1 MKRKSLVLIALLFV
15 LFSIPFSLS
24 ACSKNKTIV
33 EIDNTKLTLDDFLY
47 DIYLL
52 EQEREIWNN
61 NYKEGLGVDYWDYAY
76 EGITM
81 EQLAKDTIMTRV
93 VLYDILSKQAKKDGY
108 TLNDDELAA
117 TEANVDKLIASMTAE
132 QLHGTG
138 MDRDIL
144 ITAFNKLTLGDKY
157 YMAISDDFDINEDAI
172 KSTIDP
178 DEYREYQ
185 TECLYIPTAEVSYQ
199 NITPYD
205 EDKLD
210 EAYDRIQDIK
220 ELTLKGT
227 EFDEVLEQVEGA
239 IHYNRSFI
247 LSDNTAE
254 EEYKEAAKALDNG
267 DFSDVVTTNFGH
279 YIIHML
285 DNNSSVRYE
294 KAIQDAIQAE
304 KTALFKI
311 HYDELLLE
319 YDITI
324 NSEYW
329 DTLDLGSITNSVP
342 GTDNMYQQ

>member
-1 MKRKSLVLIALLFV
+1 MKKKHIVLIVLLLV
-15 LFSIPFSLS
+15 LFSIPFSLL

-33 EIDNTKLTLDDFLY
+33 EIDSTKLTLDDFLY
-47 DIYLL
+47 DIYLI

-93 VLYDILSKQAKKDGY
+93 VLYDILSKQAKKEGY
-108 TLNDDELAA
+108 TLNKDELTTTA
-117 TEANVDKLIASMTAE
+117 ANVDKLIASMTAE
-132 QLHGTG
+132 ELKEAG

-144 ITAFNKLTLGDKY
+144 IKVFNKLSLGDKY
-157 YMAISDDFDINEDAI
+157 YMAISDDFETDEEAI

-185 TECLYIPTAEVSYQ
+185 TECLYIPTAEISYQ
-199 NITPYD
+199 EITPYD
-205 EDKLD
+205 EDMLD

-220 ELTLKGT
+220 ELTLEGSAF
-227 EFDEVLEQVEGA
+227 EEILEQVEGS

-254 EEYKEAAKALDNG
+254 AEYKEAAKALDNG
-267 DFSDVVTTNFGH
+267 DYSDVITTKFGH

-285 DNNSSVRYE
+285 DNNSSARYE
-294 KAIQDAIQAE
+294 KAIQDAIQDE
-304 KTALFKI
+304 KTALFKT
-311 HYDELLLE
+311 HYDKLLPE

-324 NSEYW
+324 NTENW
-329 DTLDLGSITNSVP
+329 DTLDIGSIT
-342 GTDNMYQQ
+342 TD

>member
-1 MKRKSLVLIALLFV
+1 MKKKHIVLIVLLLV
-15 LFSIPFSLS
+15 LFSIPFSLL

-33 EIDNTKLTLDDFLY
+33 EIDSTKLTLDDFLY
-47 DIYLL
+47 DIYLI

-93 VLYDILSKQAKKDGY
+93 VLYDILSKQAKKEGY
-108 TLNDDELAA
+108 TLNKDELTTTA
-117 TEANVDKLIASMTAE
+117 ANVDKLIASMTAE
-132 QLHGTG
+132 ELKEAG

-144 ITAFNKLTLGDKY
+144 IKVFNKLSLGDKY
-157 YMAISDDFDINEDAI
+157 YMAISDDFETDEEAI

-185 TECLYIPTAEVSYQ
+185 TECLYIPTAEISYQ
-199 NITPYD
+199 EITPYD
-205 EDKLD
+205 EDMLD

-220 ELTLKGT
+220 ELTLEGSAF
-227 EFDEVLEQVEGA
+227 EEILEQVEGS

-254 EEYKEAAKALDNG
+254 AEYKEAAKALDNG
-267 DFSDVVTTNFGH
+267 DYSDVITTKFGH

-285 DNNSSVRYE
+285 DNNSSARYE
-294 KAIQDAIQAE
+294 KAIQDAIQDE
-304 KTALFKI
+304 KTALFKT
-311 HYDELLLE
+311 HYDELLPE

-324 NSEYW
+324 NTENW
-329 DTLDLGSITNSVP
+329 DTLDIGSIT
-342 GTDNMYQQ
+342 TD